1 MEVLETPQSGDDYR
15 RKYLDSERLLRVLE
29 LEKIDLIQ
37 AVRLVVKSTVLLL
50 TRRGYNNDL
59 ATALSGLESKLGTDL
74 DSLALF
80 EQAAREIG
88 RQIGGPAP
96 AMVAAPEPGEGG
108 GQDYEDLKGAVR
120 NLVDKLKEFKNER
133 YLTLSDAI
141 KGLIENNSS
150 LENILPILI
159 DLCLTF
165 LNDYGQEITRITH
178 RLNSILRML
187 IFTEREYA
195 KFLDN
200 DISNYDQKERSFT
213 SELTSGLG
221 ELKEGCRGL
230 LLGGQTDDLI
240 NFVSERIEGLLLAVK
255 LKEDEDAQMLDAL
268 GKEKEALTSRLDKIR
283 RDYDSFVSQSHKT
296 LLELETIRSVS
307 LRDPLTK
314 VYNRRAYDE
323 QMGLTIENHDKGRLA
338 TFSLIIFDIDFFR
351 EVNNNYGHL
360 AGDSILTHVGRIIKE
375 CLRCD
380 DFVFRYG
387 GDEFIILLPEAKLM
401 DSIRIAEKFRHQ
413 VEAVE
418 FKLSRNS
425 LKTIRIT
432 ISVGVTEACLG
443 DTATSVLARADRA
456 LYLSKQSGR
465 NKVSSF

>member
-96 AMVAAPEPGEGG
+96 VMVAAPEPGEGG
-108 GQDYEDLKGAVR
+108 GKDYEDLKGAVR

-141 KGLIENNSS
+141 KGLIDNNSS
-150 LENILPILI
+150 LENILPILV

-165 LNDYGQEITRITH
+165 LNDYGQEITKITH

-200 DISNYDQKERSFT
+200 DIANYDRRERSFT
-213 SELTSGLG
+213 NELTSGLG

-268 GKEKEALTSRLDKIR
+268 SKEKEALTSRLDKVR

-375 CLRCD
+375 CLRSD

-413 VEAVE
+413 VEVVE

-432 ISVGVTEACLG
+432 ISVGVTEACPG
-443 DTATSVLARADRA
+443 DTVTSVLARADRA